1 MAVDLATAKL
11 HLRIDGDDED
21 ALVGLYL
28 QAAKDHAAQ
37 FLNRAIYDDEAAL
50 AEAILAGDT
59 TGIVAAGAM
68 DAAVL
73 LIAGHLYA
81 HREDV
86 VVGASVAQLP
96 SGAHSLLQPYRIL
109 IGV

>member
-1 MAVDLATAKL
+1 MAVDLATARL

-37 FLNRAIYDDEAAL
+37 FLNRAIYADEAAL
-50 AEAILAGDT
+50 AEAVLAGDT
-59 TGIVAAGAM
+59 TGIVATGAM

-73 LIAGHLYA
+73 LMCGALYANREQEIAGTTSTELKF
-81 HREDV
+81 
-86 VVGASVAQLP
+86 GAR
-96 SGAHSLLQPYRIL
+96 SLLEPYRL
-109 IGV
+109 LVGV